1 MRPYPAIIVDID
13 GTLALRTG
21 DRSPFDWGRVG
32 EDVLNPPVVD
42 LVRMI
47 HGARRHEI
55 ILMSGRDEVC
65 RTETQEWL
73 IKYRIPFN
81 RLYMRPTGNNEK
93 DSVVKERLY
102 REHIESQ
109 IEVEFVLDDRDQVV
123 KMWRSIGLTVF
134 QVAEGD
140 F

>member
-1 MRPYPAIIVDID
+1 MSVVIVDID

-32 EDVLNPPVVD
+32 EDAPNPPVVD

-47 HGARRHEI
+47 NAAGRHQV

-65 RTETQEWL
+65 RPQTEAWL
-73 IKYRIPFN
+73 LDNGIPWAE
-81 RLYMRPTGNNEK
+81 LHMRPARNNQK
-93 DSVVKERLY
+93 DSIVKEALY
-102 REHIESQ
+102 HQHVEAHS
-109 IEVEFVLDDRDQVV
+109 EVAFVLDDRDQVV
-123 KMWRSIGLTVF
+123 KMWRGLGLTVF